1 MPDGERGSNDSEPV
15 PSYHPANTM
24 PGGMTIAAG
33 QKIGRYH
40 IVERLGAGG
49 MGAVYRAYDEKLQRE
64 LAIKVLLPG
73 TLDDPVAR
81 KRALTGSKFGVW
93 LRRRVLPVP

>member
-1 MPDGERGSNDSEPV
+1 
-15 PSYHPANTM
+15 M